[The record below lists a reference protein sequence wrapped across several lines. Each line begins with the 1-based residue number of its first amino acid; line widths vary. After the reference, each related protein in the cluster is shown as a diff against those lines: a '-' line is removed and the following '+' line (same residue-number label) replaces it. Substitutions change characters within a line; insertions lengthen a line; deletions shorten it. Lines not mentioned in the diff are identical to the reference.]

1 MQISIDN
8 VNPDDVSKKSLKVL
22 DKKLQ
27 MLAEHAT
34 FGVNVNS
41 VIGGWNQDPGGCI
54 DRQSP
59 RRGTRSDHDSGHHP

>member
-27 MLAEHAT
+27 CSPSMPISRQHQL
-34 FGVNVNS
+34 
-41 VIGGWNQDPGGCI
+41 GG
-54 DRQSP
+54 RRRHP
-59 RRGTRSDHDSGHHP
+59 RPQ